1 MLDLIQLT
9 PKDGAM
15 VKSAGP
21 APKEQIIDAAGYQ
34 SLDLV
39 LTALNLGGSL
49 TVRVETALTQDEVQ
63 WQSLGVFT
71 PLVAV
76 ATTDRRRFDGV
87 LRFLRWKVDALDG
100 DGAAFTIAGLIG
112 PSRE

>member
-1 MLDLIQLT
+1 M
-9 PKDGAM
+9 
-15 VKSAGP
+15 
-21 APKEQIIDAAGYQ
+21 
-34 SLDLV
+34 
-39 LTALNLGGSL
+39 
-49 TVRVETALTQDEVQ
+49 VRVETALTQDEVQ